1 MLDALDG
8 TRESRFLLV
17 PAPDLRFCRRRLQQM
32 QHAEMSA
39 TMTSVAATETPMRA
53 GVERSWATPLPFGLF
68 DPLLLPLPFALE
80 VALALTET
88 LTEAEAP
95 PEGDGDMD
103 ELATIDVE
111 DKVPLFNDGDTAAT

>member
-17 PAPDLRFCRRRLQQM
+17 PAPVLLRRRRLQQI

-53 GVERSWATPLPFGLF
+53 GVERSWATPLPLGLL
-68 DPLLLPLPFALE
+68 DPLLLTLE
-80 VALALTET
+80 VPLVLAET
-88 LTEAEAP
+88 VTEADDP
-95 PEGDGDMD
+95 PGEGEGDMD

-111 DKVPLFNDGDTAAT
+111 DKVPLFEEGETAAT